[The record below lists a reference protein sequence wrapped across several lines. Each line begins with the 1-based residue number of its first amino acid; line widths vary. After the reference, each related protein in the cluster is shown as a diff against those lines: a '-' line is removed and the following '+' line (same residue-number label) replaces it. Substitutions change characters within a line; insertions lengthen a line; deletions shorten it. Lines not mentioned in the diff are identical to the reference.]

1 MQINSLALERKPT
14 PAIGAPNI
22 RNGGRLSKWLK
33 LARAGDV
40 MRTIFAPLKVIQ
52 AADNALSHD
61 DLIFLESLLNGG
73 DLAIVQ
79 GYFGKLVLMDE
90 ATFST
95 IMEARDGD

>member
-1 MQINSLALERKPT
+1 MTSTAAISLPH
-14 PAIGAPNI
+14 I
-22 RNGGRLSKWLK
+22 RNSGRLSKWIR

-40 MRTIFAPLKVIQ
+40 LRAIFAPNKVIQ
-52 AADNALSHD
+52 AADNVLSHG

-90 ATFST
+90 TAFAS
-95 IMEARDGD
+95 IMEARHGV